1 MLFVCHPKFCI
12 SIVFSFSWSH
22 FNSREKLQTMLMQN
36 FGVTN
41 KEYYGILWYF
51 WSGQFLIT
59 RGARR
64 RLKQRQRCRQ
74 RKCQKSIKT
83 TPLQVQHTF
92 LVHFFAF
99 STRLPCENP
108 WSDVLWGR
116 WIFLSPTRLGF
127 SPQEFNLN
135 TGYGPEEFSSRKFAY
150 IWPSD
155 RVGILAM
162 TIERK
167 QTHFYVAFSLLS
179 PVPIR
184 GS

>member
-1 MLFVCHPKFCI
+1 M
-12 SIVFSFSWSH
+12 
-22 FNSREKLQTMLMQN
+22 
-36 FGVTN
+36 
-41 KEYYGILWYF
+41 
-51 WSGQFLIT
+51 
-59 RGARR
+59 
-64 RLKQRQRCRQ
+64 
-74 RKCQKSIKT
+74 
-83 TPLQVQHTF
+83 QHTF

-155 RVGILAM
+155 RVRIIAM
-162 TIERK
+162 KIERK
-167 QTHFYVAFSLLS
+167 QIPFYVAFSLPS
-179 PVPIR
+179 PIAIQRELKQRRRRRQRERQKINMFRLAEQQLCTRIILCCTFHCRHCTTTTRNVL
-184 GS
+184 